1 MVIYIQYKFHEIP
14 SIAIGYLVM
23 AEDEKTDGQKHQ
35 TEGRTDKTK
44 PLNIPP
50 PSAGDKKIYKH
61 YLASMP
67 SY

>member
-1 MVIYIQYKFHEIP
+1 
-14 SIAIGYLVM
+14 M

-44 PLNIPP
+44 PLIIPP